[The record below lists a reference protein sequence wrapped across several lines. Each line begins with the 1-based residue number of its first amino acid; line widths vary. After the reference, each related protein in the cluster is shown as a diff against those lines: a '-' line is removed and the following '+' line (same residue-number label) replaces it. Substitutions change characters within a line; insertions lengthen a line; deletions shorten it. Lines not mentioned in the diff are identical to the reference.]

1 MQAMAFLKHDP
12 SGSSLDHSKAASLP
26 PQLTYQRG
34 GVNQTRG
41 TAATLSSG
49 AKSRESLKRGGGGGG
64 QEYTLQDLEK
74 ITSSMKKRSGQGK
87 KTRSS
92 STKRGTLGALLKG
105 GCAGMSRKDPIS
117 PKIRAGS

>member
-1 MQAMAFLKHDP
+1 MTMQAQAFLKHDP

-34 GVNQTRG
+34 VNQTRG

-49 AKSRESLKRGGGGGG
+49 AKSRESLKRGGG

-74 ITSSMKKRSGQGK
+74 ITSSMKKRPGQGK

-92 STKRGTLGALLKG
+92 STKRGTLGALVKG
-105 GCAGMSRKDPIS
+105 GSAGMSRKDPIS

>member
-1 MQAMAFLKHDP
+1 MQAQAFLKHDP

-34 GVNQTRG
+34 VNQTRG

-49 AKSRESLKRGGGGGG
+49 AKSRESLKRGGG

-74 ITSSMKKRSGQGK
+74 ITSSMKKRPGQGK
-87 KTRSS
+87 KIRSS
-92 STKRGTLGALLKG
+92 STKRGTLGALVKG
-105 GCAGMSRKDPIS
+105 GSAGMSRKDPIS

>member
-1 MQAMAFLKHDP
+1 MTMQAQAFLKHDP
-12 SGSSLDHSKAASLP
+12 SGSSLDHGKAASLP

-34 GVNQTRG
+34 INQTRG
-41 TAATLSSG
+41 TATLSSG
-49 AKSRESLKRGGGGGG
+49 GKSRESLKRGGGG

-74 ITSSMKKRSGQGK
+74 ITSSMKKRSGLGK

-92 STKRGTLGALLKG
+92 STKRGTLGVLVKG
-105 GCAGMSRKDPIS
+105 GSGGMSRKDPIS